1 MDDANALSVSR
12 PGEELA
18 AGYPLSRQSGALAA
32 ERVVDKAGPATLRES
47 VGAFRT
53 R

>member
-18 AGYPLSRQSGALAA
+18 AGYPLSRQSGALA